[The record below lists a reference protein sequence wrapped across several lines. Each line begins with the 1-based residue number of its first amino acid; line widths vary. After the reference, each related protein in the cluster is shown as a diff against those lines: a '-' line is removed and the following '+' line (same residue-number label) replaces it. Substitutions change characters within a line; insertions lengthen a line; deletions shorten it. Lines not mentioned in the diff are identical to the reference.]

1 VAVTNQYLTPPTTN
15 NPFGFVNQAKSFSLV
30 LNAELPLVR
39 VTERNNYIT
48 ALINYQRQR
57 RTLQNT
63 EDFLKYQLR
72 NEIRFM
78 QFYYTQYEV
87 TKRALILAVTVKDQ
101 SFEQIIAPPQPN
113 AQNQAP
119 TNTLNLIQAQ
129 GQIISSENNLVTF
142 WYQYQL
148 YRLQVYRD
156 LGILPIDEW
165 EAFDEI
171 FPPDRSGL
179 NTNAAINRDGRTAAT
194 GPAQPETNVRPN

>member
-1 VAVTNQYLTPPTTN
+1 
-15 NPFGFVNQAKSFSLV
+15 VNQAKQFSLV
-30 LNAELPLVR
+30 INAELPLVR
-39 VTERNNYIT
+39 VAERNNFLT

-63 EDFLKYQLR
+63 EDFLKFQLR
-72 NEIRFM
+72 QEIRFM
-78 QFYYTQYEV
+78 QFYYTQYQV

-101 SFEQIIAPPQPN
+101 AFQAIVAPPAPGV
-113 AQNQAP
+113 ATQAP

-129 GQIISSENNLVTF
+129 GTIISSENNLVTY

-171 FPPDRSGL
+171 FPPDRSGR
-179 NTNAAINRDGRTAAT
+179 NANAAINPDGRTATAR
-194 GPAQPETNVRPN
+194 PSQPSEDVRPR